1 MVVILKKTWPFEFIL
16 LASIW
21 GASFM
26 LTHIASP
33 EFGIWATA
41 AVRVMVAALVLLV
54 VVRSKGLMQ
63 ELKQHWKP
71 TFLIGIINSAVPFA
85 LFAYAV
91 RHINTG
97 LIAILN
103 ATVPLFG
110 AVIAWLWLKDRL
122 NATRIIGLLL
132 GFLGIALLTGETAN
146 FKEGGS
152 GLALLACLA
161 AAICYGMAGSLTKRY
176 LSQVSPMASAAG
188 SQMGAS
194 LVLILPCLLTWPATL
209 PSSSAWISVIALGV
223 VCTALAYVL
232 YFRIIAQVGPAKSLT
247 VTFLIP
253 VFAMLYG
260 VVLLNEKVTL
270 WMVGCGLI
278 TVLGT
283 ALSTGLVRW
292 GQEKTGNFKNA
303 SKNV

>member
-1 MVVILKKTWPFEFIL
+1 MKKTWPFEFVL
-16 LASIW
+16 LGAIW
-21 GASFM
+21 GASFL

-41 AVRVMVAALVLLV
+41 AMRVSVAAIVLIVLVQLT
-54 VVRSKGLMQ
+54 GLMQ
-63 ELKQHWKP
+63 DLKQHWKA
-71 TFLIGIINSAVPFA
+71 TFLIGIVNSALPFA

-110 AVIAWLWLKDRL
+110 AVIAWLWLKDKL
-122 NATRIIGLLL
+122 SATRILGLFL
-132 GFLGIALLTGETAN
+132 GFIGIALLTGEAAS

-152 GLALLACLA
+152 GIAVLACLGA
-161 AAICYGMAGSLTKRY
+161 ATCYGLAGSLTKRY
-176 LSQVSPMASAAG
+176 LSQVNPLASAAG
-188 SQMGAS
+188 SQIGAS
-194 LVLILPCLLTWPATL
+194 LVLLVPCALSWPTTM
-209 PSSSAWISVIALGV
+209 PSHAAWGSVVTLGV

-232 YFRIIAQVGPAKSLT
+232 YFRIIGQVGPAKSLT

-253 VFAMLYG
+253 VFAMMYG

-283 ALSTGLVRW
+283 ALSTGLIKL
-292 GQEKTGNFKNA
+292 GQQKN
-303 SKNV
+303 

>member
-1 MVVILKKTWPFEFIL
+1 MKKTWPFEFVL
-16 LASIW
+16 LGAIW
-21 GASFM
+21 GASFL

-41 AVRVMVAALVLLV
+41 AMRVSVAAIVLIVLVQLT
-54 VVRSKGLMQ
+54 GLMQ
-63 ELKQHWKP
+63 DLKQHWKA
-71 TFLIGIINSAVPFA
+71 TFLIGIVNSALPFA

-110 AVIAWLWLKDRL
+110 AVIAWLWLKDKL
-122 NATRIIGLLL
+122 SATRILGLFL
-132 GFLGIALLTGETAN
+132 GFIGIALLTGEAAN

-152 GLALLACLA
+152 GIAVLACLG
-161 AAICYGMAGSLTKRY
+161 AAICYGLAGSLTKRY
-176 LSQVSPMASAAG
+176 LSQVNPMASAAG
-188 SQMGAS
+188 SQLGAS
-194 LVLILPCLLTWPATL
+194 LALLIPCALSWPTTM
-209 PSSSAWISVIALGV
+209 PSHAAWASVVALGV
-223 VCTALAYVL
+223 VCTALAYIL
-232 YFRIIAQVGPAKSLT
+232 YFRIIGQVGPAKSLT

-253 VFAMLYG
+253 VFAMMYG

-283 ALSTGLVRW
+283 ALSTGLIKL
-292 GQEKTGNFKNA
+292 GQQKN
-303 SKNV
+303 